1 MAVIAD
7 GLDALSKEEI
17 LSSDTRSSTS
27 NKKDGA
33 AILKML
39 QETSEGI
46 AHLSVQ
52 WPNYANNY
60 DNNVLE
66 VFKLIQVRMT
76 RNIGSKQFVSK
87 IYKNHECS
95 LPL

>member
-33 AILKML
+33 AILKLL
-39 QETSEGI
+39 QETSEGV

-76 RNIGSKQFVSK
+76 RNMISKQFVAK
-87 IYKNHECS
+87 I
-95 LPL
+95 

>member
-33 AILKML
+33 AILKLL
-39 QETSEGI
+39 QETSEGV

-76 RNIGSKQFVSK
+76 RNMESKQFVAK
-87 IYKNHECS
+87 IYKKNNFK
-95 LPL
+95 LN